1 MQPIIMLN
9 QKIYQANYHYL
20 ITTVLIINFCIIN
33 QITNSITYI
42 IISIVFIIS
51 IVIIIIKNSIISLLL
66 I

>member
-1 MQPIIMLN
+1 MLN

-20 ITTVLIINFCIIN
+20 ITIVLIINFCIIN

-42 IISIVFIIS
+42 IISIDIIIN
-51 IVIIIIKNSIISLLL
+51 IVIIITIKNSIISPLL